1 MPESLTEF
9 RLRAARCSG
18 GTSSDNIKRLV
29 LRMLREHRIE
39 GRVLDFGAGTGA
51 LINLIGGL
59 DGIELHGADI
69 LPRPADIPPHV
80 EWHQGDLNDNLER
93 FSGYFDA
100 VICSEV
106 IEHLENPRATFR
118 NINELLKHR
127 GKLLLTTPN
136 QENIRSYLNL
146 IFRGHFAQFRGPD
159 YPAHITALL
168 RLDLVRICAET
179 GFSEPQFLYTDDGW
193 MPITR
198 TTWQKFSFNLL
209 RGRLFSDNLGM
220 AVIKI
225 VERHEDARGRK
236 RDREVQRNG
245 ASGAEV
251 IGTKLRDLIKFAMRS
266 CSGHR
271 QSALGLGLSLC
282 DSSQRH
288 LLRLRIYGP
297 RLGFRADL

>member
-69 LPRPADIPPHV
+69 LPRPADIPTHV

-209 RGRLFSDNLGM
+209 GGRLFSDNLGM
-220 AVIKI
+220 AVIKLS
-225 VERHEDARGRK
+225 
-236 RDREVQRNG
+236 N
-245 ASGAEV
+245 
-251 IGTKLRDLIKFAMRS
+251 GTKVQVTEARPRGETAQAVIK
-266 CSGHR
+266 
-271 QSALGLGLSLC
+271 
-282 DSSQRH
+282 
-288 LLRLRIYGP
+288 
-297 RLGFRADL
+297 